1 MNDQIFDRDYQAG
14 RAALND
20 GISKLIHGAGQ
31 SLRVLHAI
39 QFDAPWKQS
48 VPTKS

>member
-14 RAALND
+14 RTALND
-20 GISKLIHGAGQ
+20 GISRLIHGAGQ
-31 SLRVLHAI
+31 SLLMLHKI

-48 VPTKS
+48 ASTKS